1 MEIDELIRQ
10 TELIIR
16 EGYGEYINVKGTR
29 IRYRVRGS
37 GQPPVLLLHGLGG
50 FLEMWW
56 LNVESLGVKN
66 TVYAIDLPGH
76 GLSEPAK
83 NCYEPDCATEYVIAI
98 MEALAMERVFLVGHS
113 MGGLISVNV
122 CTAFPEKVAKLVLV
136 DAAGL
141 TEYVPLRFRMLALP
155 LLGPL
160 LLDIAERQFYKTGIR
175 NLFYKK
181 ELSDQIIGLFMRN
194 ASRIWP
200 KNEILDLSRKH
211 FGIRGI
217 RHGSLILDKLPR
229 IACPTMFVHGAQDR
243 IFPLE
248 HVKGAFSRVS
258 DARIEVID
266 KAGHMPQIEQPDVF
280 NEIISEFF

>member
-1 MEIDELIRQ
+1 MEIDELIKQ
-10 TELIIR
+10 TELMIR

-37 GQPPVLLLHGLGG
+37 GPPVLLLHGLGG

-56 LNVESLGVKN
+56 LNVESLGLSN

-98 MEALAMERVFLVGHS
+98 MEALGIERVILVGHS
-113 MGGLISVNV
+113 MGGLISINV
-122 CTAFPEKVAKLVLV
+122 CTSFPEKITKLVLV
-136 DAAGL
+136 DSAGL
-141 TEYVPLRFRMLALP
+141 TDYLPLRFRILALP
-155 LLGPL
+155 VFGPL
-160 LLDIAERQFYKTGIR
+160 LLEIAERQFYKTGIR

-181 ELSDQIIGLFMRN
+181 ELSDQIIDLFMRN
-194 ASRIWP
+194 SSRIWP

-217 RHGSLILDKLPR
+217 KPGSFVLDKLPR
-229 IACPTMFVHGAQDR
+229 ISCPTMFVQGAQDS

-248 HVKGAFSRVS
+248 HVKGAFSRLPG
-258 DARIEVID
+258 ARMEVIE
-266 KAGHMPQIEQPDVF
+266 KAGHMPQIEQPDIF
-280 NEIISEFF
+280 NRIMSEFL